1 MEQNGKK
8 VARFA
13 RKGGVQRGRATA
25 LNLLASE
32 ERTVSIF
39 TLFLFFWIIARK
51 NTLAVCNTCVGAR
64 VYVVLVKREC
74 KGPCGGCGYGEG

>member
-1 MEQNGKK
+1 MCIRTRYSNVRGHITRKVVQCTLKGCEKHRGMEQNGKK

-39 TLFLFFWIIARK
+39 TLFLFFLIIARF
-51 NTLAVCNTCVGAR
+51 
-64 VYVVLVKREC
+64 
-74 KGPCGGCGYGEG
+74 